1 MVSFTPF
8 FKLND
13 LAFTK
18 FDGVFNSDWQGDYHR
33 VVSGDSSWSEPTLG
47 SGVVV
52 GSPVLRDNSDLPSEV
67 TELESKSRF
76 VYCIVSDI
84 FPILYVGI
92 SEGDLRNGVF
102 GAGRLQHHIRKL
114 LASIG
119 GSTNHTKGWRSH
131 ACLRYK
137 QYRSIVET
145 GEDVVWV
152 DDIHICFA
160 QFDSPKQIEGTVLDC
175 FLESFRKHRVDADVL
190 NRAKVLR
197 EPAKIDLPENLDEI
211 LVRCRETRERPETFR
226 AELASQ
232 VRDYAGLAS
241 FANDED
247 GRLFELLLRWARTY
261 SESETLEGIVQ
272 GYTNQPQGY
281 NAKPVVRFAELGR
294 AGKAM
299 PNRWVCRIPLKT
311 TATHGMTVILPERLM
326 RASLHQTQYVRGNG
340 ANFRPVDVEDFLSN
354 PDRYLAF

>member
-18 FDGVFNSDWQGDYHR
+18 VDGVFNADWQGDYHR

-52 GSPVLRDNSDLPSEV
+52 GSPVLRDNADLPNEV
-67 TELESKSRF
+67 AKLENKSSF

-92 SEGDLRNGVF
+92 SEGDLRNGIF

-114 LASIG
+114 VASIG
-119 GSTNHTKGWRSH
+119 GSTNHTKGWRNH
-131 ACLRYK
+131 AGLRHK

-145 GEDVVWV
+145 GENVIWV
-152 DDIHICFA
+152 DDIHISFA

-175 FLESFRKHRVDADVL
+175 FLESFSKQRINAEVF
-190 NRAKVLR
+190 NRAKVMR
-197 EPAKIDLPENLDEI
+197 EPAKIELAENLDEI
-211 LVRCRETRERPETFR
+211 LVRYRETREGLETFC
-226 AELASQ
+226 AEFNSQ
-232 VRDYAGLAS
+232 VRDYSVLTS

-247 GRLFELLLRWARTY
+247 GRVFELLLRWARTY
-261 SESETLEGIVQ
+261 NDSEMLEGVVK
-272 GYTNQPQGY
+272 GYTNQPRGY

-299 PNRWVCRIPLKT
+299 PHRWLCRIPLKT
-311 TATHGMTVILPERLM
+311 TATHGMTIILPERLK
-326 RASLHQTQYVRGNG
+326 RATLPQTQYVQGSG
-340 ANFRPVDVEDFLSN
+340 TNFRPVYVEDFLSN
-354 PDRYLAF
+354 PDRYLV

>member
-8 FKLND
+8 FKLNY

-18 FDGVFNSDWQGDYHR
+18 FDGVFNSDWHGDYHR
-33 VVSGDSSWSEPTLG
+33 VVSGDSSWSEPNLG

-52 GSPVLRDNSDLPSEV
+52 GSPLLRDNADLPSEV
-67 TELESKSRF
+67 ANLENKSRF

-131 ACLRYK
+131 ASLRHK
-137 QYRSIVET
+137 QYRSIVEMSE
-145 GEDVVWV
+145 GVVWV
-152 DDIHICFA
+152 DDIHISFA

-175 FLESFRKHRVDADVL
+175 FLESFSKQRVDADVL

-197 EPAKIDLPENLDEI
+197 EPAKIELPENLDEI
-211 LVRCRETRERPETFR
+211 LVRCRETRKGPKPVH

-232 VRDYAGLAS
+232 VRDYAALTN
-241 FANDED
+241 FATDED
-247 GRLFELLLRWARTY
+247 SRLFELLLRWARTY
-261 SESETLEGIVQ
+261 SDSEMLEGVVK
-272 GYTNQPQGY
+272 GYSNQPQGY
-281 NAKPVVRFAELGR
+281 NAKPVIRFAELGR

-299 PNRWVCRIPLKT
+299 PHRWLCRIPLKT
-311 TATHGMTVILPERLM
+311 TSTHGMTIILPERLM
-326 RASLHQTQYVRGNG
+326 RASLPQTQYVRGNG
-340 ANFRPVDVEDFLSN
+340 TNFRPVDVEDFLSN
-354 PDRYLAF
+354 PGRYLA

>member
-13 LAFTK
+13 LAFASV
-18 FDGVFNSDWQGDYHR
+18 DGVFNSEWQGDYHR
-33 VVSGDSSWSEPTLG
+33 VASGNSSWSEPTLG

-52 GSPVLRDNSDLPSEV
+52 GSPVLRDNADLPSEV
-67 TELESKSRF
+67 AKLESKSRF

-131 ACLRYK
+131 ASLRHK
-137 QYRSIVET
+137 HHRSIVET
-145 GEDVVWV
+145 GEGVVWL

-160 QFDSPKQIEGTVLDC
+160 QFDSPKQIEGTVLDR

-197 EPAKIDLPENLDEI
+197 EPARIELPKNLNEI
-211 LVRCRETRERPETFR
+211 LVRCRETRKGPKPVH

-232 VRDYAGLAS
+232 VRDYAALTN
-241 FANDED
+241 FATDED

-261 SESETLEGIVQ
+261 SESETLEGIVR

-299 PNRWVCRIPLKT
+299 PHRWLCRIPLKT
-311 TATHGMTVILPERLM
+311 TSTHGMTIILPERLM
-326 RASLHQTQYVRGNG
+326 RASLPQTQYVHGNG
-340 ANFRPVDVEDFLSN
+340 TNFRPVDVEDFLSN
-354 PDRYLAF
+354 PDRYLA

>member
-13 LAFTK
+13 LAFTSV
-18 FDGVFNSDWQGDYHR
+18 DGVFNNDWQGDYHR

-52 GSPVLRDNSDLPSEV
+52 GSPVLRDNADLPSEV
-67 TELESKSRF
+67 ANLESKNRF

-84 FPILYVGI
+84 FPILYIGI

-119 GSTNHTKGWRSH
+119 GSTNHTNGWRSH
-131 ACLRYK
+131 ASLRHK
-137 QYRSIVET
+137 QYRSIVQT
-145 GEDVVWV
+145 GVGVVWV
-152 DDIHICFA
+152 DDIHISFA

-175 FLESFRKHRVDADVL
+175 FLESFSKQCVDADVL

-197 EPAKIDLPENLDEI
+197 EPAKIELPKNLKEI
-211 LVRCRETRERPETFR
+211 LVRCRETRERPETVR

-232 VRDYAGLAS
+232 VRDYAGLTS

-247 GRLFELLLRWARTY
+247 GRLFKLLLRWARTY
-261 SESETLEGIVQ
+261 SKSETLEGIVQ
-272 GYTNQPQGY
+272 AYTNQPQGY

-299 PNRWVCRIPLKT
+299 PHRWLCRIPLKT
-311 TATHGMTVILPERLM
+311 TFTHGMTIILPERLM
-326 RASLHQTQYVRGNG
+326 RASLPQTRYVRGNG
-340 ANFRPVDVEDFLSN
+340 TNFRPVDVEDFLSN
-354 PDRYLAF
+354 PDRYLA

>member
-18 FDGVFNSDWQGDYHR
+18 VDGVFNGDWQGDYHR
-33 VVSGDSSWSEPTLG
+33 VANGDTSWSEPTVG
-47 SGVVV
+47 SGLVV
-52 GSPVLRDNSDLPSEV
+52 GSPVLRDNADLPDEV
-67 TELESKSRF
+67 SKLENKSRF

-131 ACLRYK
+131 AGLRHK

-145 GEDVVWV
+145 GGDVPWLN
-152 DDIHICFA
+152 DIYISFA
-160 QFDSPKQIEGTVLDC
+160 HFNNPKQIEGTVLDC
-175 FLESFRKHRVDADVL
+175 FLESFCEQRVNADVF
-190 NRAKVLR
+190 NRAKVMR
-197 EPAKIDLPENLDEI
+197 EPTKIVLPKNLNEI
-211 LVRCRETRERPETFR
+211 LVRCREPRTVPETFR
-226 AELASQ
+226 AEFNSG
-232 VRDYAGLAS
+232 VRDYAALTN

-247 GRLFELLLRWARTY
+247 GRLFKLLLRWARNSSV
-261 SESETLEGIVQ
+261 SEMLEGVVK

-299 PNRWVCRIPLKT
+299 PHRWLCRIPLKT
-311 TATHGMTVILPERLM
+311 TSTHGMTIILPERLM
-326 RASLHQTQYVRGNG
+326 KASLPQTQYVRGNG
-340 ANFRPVDVEDFLSN
+340 ANFRPVSVKDFLSN
-354 PDRYLAF
+354 PDRYLA